1 MSDLHHDDHTD
12 HADQDGATDQDSGPL
27 STQPGADPDDAEEI
41 EADRQERLDP
51 DNRPEDA
58 EVDNT
63 DREFDPEKGLYTDSE
78 GYEQAEE
85 KFPPIGGQGA

>member
-1 MSDLHHDDHTD
+1 MSDDD
-12 HADQDGATDQDSGPL
+12 HADENETPDQDSEQL
-27 STQPGADPDDAEEI
+27 STQPGADPEDAEEI

-85 KFPPIGGQGA
+85 RFPPIGGQGA